1 MRYLTSYKL
10 FENSGSIYAKS
21 YDSYGFNQFLF
32 GKPGQDVNDLEKR
45 IRFFHY
51 PMFPTDSV
59 YYSVLFD
66 GDKVIGICKID
77 TYKDLEPNQMEI
89 AYCSIDREYR
99 GKGYLNILI
108 EELVRLC
115 KEKGFSLG
123 ASRWTVPGMI
133 KLRPVVTKWT
143 EKYGV
148 EFRDH
153 DRRFD
158 YSHLYNADMVNI
170 NEMTPK
176 ELEEHQRI
184 SHLKPK
190 YKGIFKKIFYD
201 TGDYKI
207 YSTQTDFNQEKIDK
221 IFKDINS
228 NKYDYFSDD
237 GKIAGYFYK
246 GKYYITEG
254 HHRILAALK
263 YWRKYNDYRPV
274 DKMIKNGNFEEKNPV
289 SDRPR
294 RFPSKFMES
303 LDNIRFELEHNDVR
317 TNVNVVIGDSVVGY
331 LSFTH
336 KDDGFSHWNKYYELE
351 GDKLSGESIHI
362 IGVSVYPNKMNLG
375 VGRKLVE
382 WVENYSKEEGY
393 NYVTLA
399 SITDALGFWKK
410 LGYNIYALGDFY
422 AMYKEI

>member
-1 MRYLTSYKL
+1 MNHITTYHL
-10 FENSGSIYAKS
+10 FESNSSIKS
-21 YDSYGFNQFLF
+21 KSFNSYEFNSFLF
-32 GKPGQDVNDLEKR
+32 GNPGQDVNDLENR

-59 YYSVLFD
+59 YYVVLFED
-66 GDKVIGICKID
+66 NKVIGICKID

-108 EELVRLC
+108 EELAKLC
-115 KEKGFSLG
+115 KKEGFSLG

-133 KLRPVVTKWT
+133 KLRPVVTKWM

-153 DRRFD
+153 SNRFD
-158 YSHLYNADMVNI
+158 YSHVYNADMINI
-170 NEMTPK
+170 NEMTPE

-190 YKGIFKKIFYD
+190 YKGIFRKIFYD
-201 TGDYKI
+201 TGEYKI
-207 YSTQTDFNQEKIDK
+207 YSTQTDFDKSKIDT
-221 IFKDINS
+221 IYNDIYK

-237 GKIAGYFYK
+237 GKIAGYYYN

-263 YWRKYNDYRPV
+263 YWRKYKDYRPV
-274 DKMIKNGNFEEKNPV
+274 DKMIKNGRFEDKNPT
-289 SDRPR
+289 SERPR
-294 RFPSKFMES
+294 RFPMKMMES
-303 LDNIRFELEHNDVR
+303 LDNVRFELEHNEVR
-317 TNVNVVIGDSVVGY
+317 TNVILIKDDKVLGY

-336 KDDGFSHWNKYYELE
+336 RNNSFLHWNKYYELE
-351 GDKLSGESIHI
+351 GDEIDAESIHI
-362 IGVSVYPNKMNLG
+362 IGVSVLPESKNMG
-375 VGRKLVE
+375 IGSELVN
-382 WVENYSKEEGY
+382 WVENYAKDEGY
-393 NYVTLA
+393 GYITLA
-399 SITDALGFWKK
+399 SITNSLGFWKK
-410 LGYNIYALGDFY
+410 LGYKIYALGDFY
-422 AMYKEI
+422 AMYKMI